1 MKKALVLFIAI
12 ILLLSYQALAAD
24 GPVKKLGRG
33 VANVA
38 TCPLE
43 LPKGMGDANA
53 ESGIFAGMT
62 WGVLKGAFDTV
73 KRCAVGVYEVATF
86 PVPIPA
92 DYKPILDEPEFFM
105 EDTDHSGAI
114 EKDWSYE

>member
-1 MKKALVLFIAI
+1 MMKKALVLFIAI
-12 ILLLSYQALAAD
+12 ILLLSYQASAAD

-53 ESGIFAGMT
+53 E
-62 WGVLKGAFDTV
+62 
-73 KRCAVGVYEVATF
+73 
-86 PVPIPA
+86 
-92 DYKPILDEPEFFM
+92 
-105 EDTDHSGAI
+105 
-114 EKDWSYE
+114 